1 MCKEDGNYAPS
12 DQAKWL
18 GRRGSMGDT
27 HSFRAFLAKTKG
39 QRLQDHLAR
48 HHRGFN
54 PKAT

>member
-39 QRLQDHLAR
+39 KRLQEHLAR

-54 PKAT
+54 PR